1 MDATA
6 GLAAVTTTTH
16 WSRLC
21 VRYFNN
27 SNSNRLN
34 NKCKTVTMVTPWP
47 ISSTASQNRS
57 SWKICSTLAKI
68 ISIINNS
75 SSSSPAGNHQATV
88 TRRVPGTG
96 RPVCLSVALEEAI
109 TSRPYSARLLH
120 PGDSTSTETEV
131 TSYSHPSHLLRVLVA
146 PATGNFIITQYKLSY

>member
-6 GLAAVTTTTH
+6 GLAVVTTTTH

-27 SNSNRLN
+27 SNNNRRN
-34 NKCKTVTMVTPWP
+34 NRCKTVTMVTLWL

-68 ISIINNS
+68 ISIINNNNN
-75 SSSSPAGNHQATV
+75 SSSPAGNHLPTV
-88 TRRVPGTG
+88 TRRVPDTG
-96 RPVCLSVALEEAI
+96 RPVCLSAALEAI

-131 TSYSHPSHLLRVLVA
+131 TSYSHPSHLLHVLVA